1 MSDKNKDRYPLNI
14 LYAGNIGVGQGL
26 ELIVIPLA
34 IHFKQNIIIHLIGD
48 GSSIK
53 LLKKE
58 IKK

>member
-14 LYAGNIGVGQGL
+14 LYAGNIGVEGL

-53 LLKKE
+53 LLKK
-58 IKK
+58 K